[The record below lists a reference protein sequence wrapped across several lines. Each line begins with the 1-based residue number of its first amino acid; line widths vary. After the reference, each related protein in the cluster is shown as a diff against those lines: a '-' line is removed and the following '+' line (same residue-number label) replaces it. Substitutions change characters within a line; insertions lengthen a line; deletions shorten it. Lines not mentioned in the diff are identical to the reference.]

1 MTTRLTVTLSDDEA
15 DALVRISTAELRDPR
30 DQLRLILRAELV
42 QRGLLILPHETVSFP
57 PKESGEA
64 TPSMETDSE

>member
-15 DALVRISTAELRDPR
+15 EALVRIATTELRDPR
-30 DQLRLILRAELV
+30 DQIRLIVRAELV
-42 QRGLLILPHETVSFP
+42 QRGLLIPAHGTASLPV
-57 PKESGEA
+57 KESTAA